1 MMILTIIIKTKEK
14 RSISERYII
23 LEEEEEYFVTAILM
37 VSETNWLV
45 VDLMRTDEMQK
56 VDGEMFMIAGMILI
70 SKIGFTQP
78 MKISTSF

>member
-1 MMILTIIIKTKEK
+1 MG
-14 RSISERYII
+14 
-23 LEEEEEYFVTAILM
+23 
-37 VSETNWLV
+37 SETNWLV